1 MGNSKHT
8 INLDILKNS
17 AFQIT
22 LISGA
27 DYLTKAVTRAD
38 TGQLKSSKLYTSLR
52 HKMFQLSRVAARSI
66 CGQSQLLVRPL
77 STTSAKLDQSAPIFA
92 NEKGPER
99 DLVNFPRRQR
109 PLYPGKVRH
118 LWIPEEWFT
127 FFHEKTGV
135 TGPYMAAASIT
146 TFLVSKEIW
155 VIEHEFYCGLAI
167 AICIGGIVKATG
179 ADISAALD
187 KAVDAEEANSQW
199 MATSYQELMEA
210 KKENVGLQLEL
221 EYRSRL
227 NDAYKQVKRRL
238 DYQLATANVLR
249 AAEQKHM
256 VQWIIDNVRK
266 SITAKQETDA
276 LKACVADLKA
286 LAK

>member
-1 MGNSKHT
+1 
-8 INLDILKNS
+8 
-17 AFQIT
+17 
-22 LISGA
+22 
-27 DYLTKAVTRAD
+27 
-38 TGQLKSSKLYTSLR
+38 
-52 HKMFQLSRVAARSI
+52 MFQLSRLVARAAS
-66 CGQSQLLVRPL
+66 GQSQILVRTL
-77 STTSAKLDQSAPIFA
+77 STTPARLDQSAPIFA

-109 PLYPGKVRH
+109 PIYPDKVRH

-135 TGPYMAAASIT
+135 TGPYMFTAAVG

-155 VIEHEFYCGLAI
+155 VLEHEFYCGVALWIVLA
-167 AICIGGIVKATG
+167 GLVKGVGKDVSAFLDKEVD
-179 ADISAALD
+179 AQEAELKSIRQNEIDRCKAALT
-187 KAVDAEEANSQW
+187 EEENGQW
-199 MATSYQELMEA
+199 MATSYQELMAA
-210 KKENVGLQLEL
+210 KKENVGMQLEI
-221 EYRSRL
+221 EYRTRL
-227 NDAYKQVKRRL
+227 NEAYKQVKRRL

-266 SITAKQETDA
+266 SITAKQEADA

>member
-1 MGNSKHT
+1 MG
-8 INLDILKNS
+8 
-17 AFQIT
+17 
-22 LISGA
+22 
-27 DYLTKAVTRAD
+27 
-38 TGQLKSSKLYTSLR
+38 
-52 HKMFQLSRVAARSI
+52 
-66 CGQSQLLVRPL
+66 
-77 STTSAKLDQSAPIFA
+77 

-99 DLVNFPRRQR
+99 DHVNFPRRKCQDHGG
-109 PLYPGKVRH
+109 PVRH

-135 TGPYMAAASIT
+135 TGPYAFGTGII

-155 VIEHEFYCGLAI
+155 VLEHEFYCGVGLFICLA
-167 AICIGGIVKATG
+167 GLVGKVG
-179 ADISAALD
+179 PGVSAWLD
-187 KAVDAEEANSQW
+187 KGVDDEENSQW
-199 MATSYQELMEA
+199 MATSYEELMQA
-210 KKENVGLQLEL
+210 KKENVGLQLEI

-227 NDAYKQVKRRL
+227 NEAYKQVRRRL

-266 SITAKQETDA
+266 SITAKQESDA

>member
-1 MGNSKHT
+1 
-8 INLDILKNS
+8 
-17 AFQIT
+17 
-22 LISGA
+22 
-27 DYLTKAVTRAD
+27 
-38 TGQLKSSKLYTSLR
+38 
-52 HKMFQLSRVAARSI
+52 MFQLSKFASRTVS
-66 CGQSQLLVRPL
+66 GQSQFLVRAL
-77 STTSAKLDQSAPIFA
+77 STTPARLDQTAPVFA

-99 DLVNFPRRQR
+99 DHVNFPRRAR
-109 PLYPGKVRH
+109 SLYPAKVRH

-135 TGPYMAAASIT
+135 TGPYMFAAGVG
-146 TFLVSKEIW
+146 TFLCSKEIW
-155 VIEHEFYCGLAI
+155 VLEHEFYCGIALFVVLSAIIKNVGPAVSAELDKQVDADTARIKAIRQDEIDRCKAAI
-167 AICIGGIVKATG
+167 A
-179 ADISAALD
+179 
-187 KAVDAEEANSQW
+187 EEENSQW
-199 MATSYQELMEA
+199 MATSYQELMQA
-210 KKENVGLQLEL
+210 KKENVGLQLEI

-227 NDAYKQVKRRL
+227 QEAYKQVKLRL

-266 SITAKQETDA
+266 SITAKQEADA